1 MPKCTPISLLNT
13 NIVTIRLKTK
23 DEIQTMHEGG
33 KRHAEILRAL
43 AEMITPGMSALVL
56 EEEARRLIRAH
67 GDEPAHLNYTPAG
80 AKRPFP
86 AALCISINEEIVH
99 GIPNEAEKLL
109 KQGDIV
115 SIDLSLK
122 HKGLITDSAITV
134 PVGAIDDE
142 SKKLL
147 KVAKQALEAGIK
159 AAKPGQHIGDI
170 GEAINDIVEASGFSV
185 ADDLAGHGVGF
196 ALHEDPFVP
205 NFGIAGEGEELVP
218 GMVIAIEPMVNVGG
232 PEIIEVDDGYTLKT
246 ADGSRSAHFEHTVAI
261 TEKGN
266 IILTSI

>member
-1 MPKCTPISLLNT
+1 MI
-13 NIVTIRLKTK
+13 ILKTK

-33 KRHAEILRAL
+33 RRHAEILRAL
-43 AEMITPGMSALVL
+43 AEMVEPGMSTLVL
-56 EEEARRLIRAH
+56 EEEAMRLVRAH
-67 GDEPAHLNYTPAG
+67 GDVAAHLGYTPEG
-80 AKRPFP
+80 AIRPFP
-86 AALCISINEEIVH
+86 AVLCISINDEIVH
-99 GIPNEAEKLL
+99 GIPNEGKKIM

-115 SIDLSLK
+115 SIDLSLN

-147 KVAKQALEAGIK
+147 IVTKKALMAGIRV
-159 AAKPGQHIGDI
+159 AKPGNHIGDI
-170 GEAINDIVEASGFSV
+170 GEAISDVVEASGFSL
-185 ADDLAGHGVGF
+185 ADDLAGHGVGHK
-196 ALHEDPFVP
+196 LHEEPFVP
-205 NFGIAGEGEELVP
+205 NFGVAGDGEELVP

-232 PEIIEVDDGYTLKT
+232 SEIKDTGDGYTIKT

-266 IILTSI
+266 IILTL